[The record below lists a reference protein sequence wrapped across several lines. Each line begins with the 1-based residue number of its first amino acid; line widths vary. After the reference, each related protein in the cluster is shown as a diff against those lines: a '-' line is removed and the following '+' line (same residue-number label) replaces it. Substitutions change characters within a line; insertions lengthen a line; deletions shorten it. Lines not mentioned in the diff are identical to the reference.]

1 MDTTRRQFLRTTS
14 TVAVFGGLAPVSLFA
29 SAPPIVRPVTK
40 GRTLVAVFLRGGI
53 DGLNLIV
60 PHGDPDYYKHRK
72 NIAIPRPAGDGK
84 SALDLDGFFGLHPY
98 ASSLAPLLKDRS
110 AIALQAVG
118 YAKNT
123 RSHFEEQDTWETGVI
138 GNSLSS
144 DGWLN
149 RHLSS
154 STGHGS
160 IRAVAIGGN
169 LPRILRGRAPAYAI
183 RGIADLSMPRMQGDP
198 DAIRAALETAYCT
211 KPDSRHTAS
220 NKLLS
225 KTAAATL
232 EGTRQL
238 EAIAK
243 SEYKPANGAKY
254 GGSAIAKQF
263 LEAARL
269 IKAGIG
275 TELIQLDY
283 GGWDTH
289 NAQGGINGGY
299 ANRLRELTD
308 AMAAFAK
315 DLGDQMNEVLVLTL
329 SDFGR
334 TVAEN
339 GTYGT
344 DHGWANCM
352 IALGGGLAK
361 NDKPVLGEWPGLAPD
376 NLHQRRDLK
385 HTTDFRDVLAEVV
398 SSHLGNANITHI
410 IPGHEHKPL
419 GML

>member
-1 MDTTRRQFLRTTS
+1 MDTTRRQFLRATGTA
-14 TVAVFGGLAPVSLFA
+14 AVMGGFAPGNLFA
-29 SAPPIVRPVTK
+29 GSLPIAKPVTK

-72 NIAIPRPAGDGK
+72 NIAIPRPARDGK
-84 SALDLDGFFGLHPY
+84 SALDLDGFFGLHPF
-98 ASSLAPLLKDRS
+98 AASLAPLFKDRS

-118 YAKNT
+118 YSKNT

-138 GNSLSS
+138 GNSVSS

-149 RHLSS
+149 RHLAS

-183 RGIADLSMPRMQGDP
+183 RGIADLSMPRLHGDP
-198 DAIRAALETAYCT
+198 NILRAALETAYCT
-211 KPDSRHTAS
+211 KPDTKHAAS

-238 EAIAK
+238 EAVAK
-243 SEYKPANGAKY
+243 SEYKPANGANY
-254 GGSAIAKQF
+254 ANNTISKQF

-289 NAQGGINGGY
+289 NSQGGVTGGF
-299 ANRLRELTD
+299 ANRLRDLTD
-308 AMAAFAK
+308 AMAAFSK
-315 DLGDQMNEVLVLTL
+315 DLGDHMNDVLVLTL

-339 GTYGT
+339 GTSGT

-361 NDKPVLGEWPGLAPD
+361 NDKPVLGEWPGLAKEK
-376 NLHQRRDLK
+376 LHQNRDLA

-398 SSHLGNANITHI
+398 SSHLGNTNIPHI